1 VRKRRRVVR
10 LSLASC
16 AFMANAEASVY
27 RVGQTAL
34 IAKVPD
40 AEPLISSWR
49 RQFDT
54 TAAGRVP
61 AHVTVL
67 SQPGGR
73 PSWCS
78 VRSR

>member
-1 VRKRRRVVR
+1 MCRYGEHRSER
-10 LSLASC
+10 LPG
-16 AFMANAEASVY
+16 
-27 RVGQTAL
+27 GQTAL

-40 AEPLISSWR
+40 AEPLVSSWR

-54 TAAGRVP
+54 AAAAGVP

-73 PSWCS
+73 PSRCS
-78 VRSR
+78 VRPR